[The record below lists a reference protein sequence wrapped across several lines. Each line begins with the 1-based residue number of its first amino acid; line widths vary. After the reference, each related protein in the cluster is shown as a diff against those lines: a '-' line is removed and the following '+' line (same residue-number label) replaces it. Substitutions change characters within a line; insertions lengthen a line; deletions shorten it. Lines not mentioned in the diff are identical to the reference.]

1 MGKFILILLTA
12 ACLMSVCFQTEGGD
26 EVKKPIFFMKLADLT
41 PDSPELAEF
50 PDSVREGIRFLKE
63 ADLDNLPLGTTKIDG
78 DRVFANVM
86 EYETHV
92 AGEEVSE
99 SHKRYYDVQCVIRGQ
114 EMQACI
120 PYSAGL
126 PVKTPYNKEEDYAL
140 YAPAAMPFW
149 ADGSDFPT
157 KITVHSKELTIFA
170 PGEVH
175 TSGICPETP
184 EKIFKVVVK
193 CRAAE

>member
-1 MGKFILILLTA
+1 MGKIILILTVA
-12 ACLMSVCFQTEGGD
+12 ACLAALISKSGG
-26 EVKKPIFFMKLADLT
+26 EEAEKKPIFFAKLEDLT
-41 PDSPELAEF
+41 PESPELAEY
-50 PDSVREGIRFLKE
+50 PDTVKEGIRFLKT
-63 ADLDNLPLGTTKIDG
+63 ADLDNLPLGKTEIDG
-78 DRVFANVM
+78 DRIYANVM
-86 EYETHV
+86 EYETHP

-99 SHKRYYDVQCVIRGQ
+99 SHKRYCDVQCVIRGQ

-140 YAPAAMPFW
+140 YTPEAMPFW

-157 KITVHSKELTIFA
+157 KITVHSKEITIFV

-175 TSGICPETP
+175 TSGICPEKP

-193 CRAAE
+193 CRVAE

>member
-1 MGKFILILLTA
+1 MVKFIFVLAAA
-12 ACLMSVCFQTEGGD
+12 ACLMSVFSKAEGTDGG
-26 EVKKPIFFMKLADLT
+26 KRPIFFVKLADLT
-41 PDSPELAEF
+41 PESPELEGF
-50 PDSVREGIRFLKE
+50 PDSVKEGIRFLKT

-78 DRVFANVM
+78 DRVYANVM
-86 EYETHV
+86 EYETHA
-92 AGEEVSE
+92 AGEEISE
-99 SHKRYYDVQCVIRGQ
+99 SHKRYYDIQCVIRGR

-126 PVKTPYNKEEDYAL
+126 PVKVPYNKEEDYAL
-140 YAPAAMPFW
+140 YTPAAMPFW

-157 KITVHSKELTIFA
+157 KITVHEKELTIFA

-175 TSGICPETP
+175 TSGICPEEP

-193 CRAAE
+193 CQAAE

>member
-1 MGKFILILLTA
+1 MEKIILVLAAA
-12 ACLMSVCFQTEGGD
+12 ACLGAWVSKSEGED
-26 EVKKPIFFMKLADLT
+26 AEKKPIFFAKLADLT
-41 PDSPELAEF
+41 PESSVLDEY
-50 PDSVREGIRFLKE
+50 PDSVKDGIRFLTS
-63 ADLDNLPLGTTKIDG
+63 ADLDNLPLGRTEIDG
-78 DRVFANVM
+78 DRVYANVM
-86 EYETHV
+86 EYETHP
-92 AGEEVSE
+92 AGEEISE

-140 YAPAAMPFW
+140 YAPEAMPFW
-149 ADGSDFPT
+149 TDGSDFPS
-157 KITVHSKELTIFA
+157 KITVHSKEITIFA

-175 TSGICPETP
+175 TSGICPEKP

>member
-1 MGKFILILLTA
+1 MEKFILILSAAVCLLTA
-12 ACLMSVCFQTEGGD
+12 VFQAEGSD
-26 EVKKPIFFMKLADLT
+26 DVKKPIFFMKLADLT
-41 PDSPELAEF
+41 PDSPELAEY

-63 ADLDNLPLGTTKIDG
+63 ADLENLPLGTTKIDG

-86 EYETHV
+86 EIETHV

-99 SHKRYYDVQCVIRGQ
+99 SHKRYYDIHCVIRGQ
-114 EMQACI
+114 EMEACI

-126 PVKTPYNKEEDYAL
+126 PVKVPYNKDEDYAL
-140 YAPAAMPFW
+140 YTPAAMPFW

-157 KITVHSKELTIFA
+157 KIKVSAKELTIFA
-170 PGEVH
+170 PGDVH
-175 TSGICPETP
+175 ATAVCPEKP

>member
-1 MGKFILILLTA
+1 MA
-12 ACLMSVCFQTEGGD
+12 AAVCFAAFVSMSEGEEG
-26 EVKKPIFFMKLADLT
+26 EKMPIFYAKLADLT
-41 PDSPELAEF
+41 PESSELAEF
-50 PDSVREGIRFLKE
+50 PDSVKEGIRFLKT
-63 ADLDNLPLGTTKIDG
+63 ADLDNLPLGRTEIDG
-78 DRVFANVM
+78 DRIYANVM
-86 EYETHV
+86 EYETHP
-92 AGEEVSE
+92 AGAEISE
-99 SHKRYYDVQCVIRGQ
+99 SHKRYYDVQCIIRGQ

-140 YAPAAMPFW
+140 YAPEAMPFW

-157 KITVHSKELTIFA
+157 KITVHSKEFTIFA

-193 CRAAE
+193 CRATE

>member
-1 MGKFILILLTA
+1 MGKFVLILLAA
-12 ACLMSVCFQTEGGD
+12 ACLMSVFSQTEGGD
-26 EVKKPIFFMKLADLT
+26 DVEKPIFFMKLDDLT
-41 PDSPELAEF
+41 PESPELAEY
-50 PDSVREGIRFLKE
+50 PASVREGIKFLKE
-63 ADLDNLPLGTTKIDG
+63 ADLDNLPLGRTEIDG
-78 DRVFANVM
+78 DRVYANVM
-86 EYETHV
+86 EYETHA

-99 SHKRYYDVQCVIRGQ
+99 SHKRYCDIHCVIRGQ

-175 TSGICPETP
+175 TSAICPETP

-193 CRAAE
+193 CRADE